1 MADHIV
7 ASIINNDNYRGVII
21 PSRPE
26 EIYQNKALRPLPF
39 ISRVTN
45 NDPIGFK
52 LKSNLFTEKKKKYV
66 NFTEKKNRDFIKLL
80 TKTNKTEKEILEKE
94 EILKKKKA

>member
-52 LKSNLFTEKKKKYV
+52 LKSNLFTEKKKRNTLILPKRRIETLL
-66 NFTEKKNRDFIKLL
+66 NSLQKLIKPKKRYWR
-80 TKTNKTEKEILEKE
+80 
-94 EILKKKKA
+94 KKKS